1 MQRAA
6 AFVAVAAI
14 AILGGCTSYSARQVR
29 IMSPDQYPARA
40 EVGDISIGAIML
52 DTEELWRQQFDTAPA
67 FERGYEAVNI
77 VVFNDSDEAVTV
89 DPNDA
94 MCQTAQADIAPADP
108 AGVAESVLRST
119 TGRFIAGGILAAGSS
134 SSANEQIRSDFVN
147 KVFPGRV
154 RAGGTASGFVYCAN
168 ASPVTGVS
176 LRVQTRSGDSDVDLV
191 FPR

>member
-1 MQRAA
+1 MQRTA
-6 AFVAVAAI
+6 AFAAVAAI
-14 AILGGCTSYSARQVR
+14 AVLAGCTSYSARQVR

-52 DTEELWRQQFDTAPA
+52 DTAELWRQQFDTAPA
-67 FERGYEAVNI
+67 FERGYEAINI
-77 VVFNDSDEAVTV
+77 VVFNDSGEAVTV

-147 KVFPGRV
+147 KVFPGARESWRHRLGVRLLCERV
-154 RAGGTASGFVYCAN
+154 ARDRRELEGADG
-168 ASPVTGVS
+168 
-176 LRVQTRSGDSDVDLV
+176 QW
-191 FPR
+191 

>member
-6 AFVAVAAI
+6 VFAAVAAI
-14 AILGGCTSYSARQVR
+14 AALGGCTSYSARQVR

-40 EVGDISIGAIML
+40 EVGDISVGAIML

-67 FERGYEAVNI
+67 FERGYEAINI

-176 LRVQTRSGDSDVDLV
+176 LRVQTGSGDSDVDLV